1 MTHNKINNK
10 PTKQKS
16 NLNNKLKI
24 KIIKINK
31 IAKIPKIL
39 IKLKKINFQLKINKV
54 MAKKIN
60 KFNTFQKRVTLLSNL
75 LKKILKI
82 CKLVQI

>member
-16 NLNNKLKI
+16 NLNNKQKI

-31 IAKIPKIL
+31 TAKMILMKKQIKIQRLNSVQVPMEYL
-39 IKLKKINFQLKINKV
+39 IKYNLKLNK
-54 MAKKIN
+54 N
-60 KFNTFQKRVTLLSNL
+60 K
-75 LKKILKI
+75 
-82 CKLVQI
+82 

>member
-16 NLNNKLKI
+16 NLNNKQKI

-31 IAKIPKIL
+31 TAKMILMKKQIKIQRL
-39 IKLKKINFQLKINKV
+39 NSV
-54 MAKKIN
+54 
-60 KFNTFQKRVTLLSNL
+60 
-75 LKKILKI
+75 
-82 CKLVQI
+82 

>member
-16 NLNNKLKI
+16 NLNNKQKI

-31 IAKIPKIL
+31 TAKMILMKKQIKIQRLNNLQVPMEYL
-39 IKLKKINFQLKINKV
+39 IKYNL
-54 MAKKIN
+54 
-60 KFNTFQKRVTLLSNL
+60 KFNKNN
-75 LKKILKI
+75 
-82 CKLVQI
+82 

>member
-16 NLNNKLKI
+16 NLNNKQKI

-31 IAKIPKIL
+31 TAKMILMKKQIKIQRLNSVQVPMEYL
-39 IKLKKINFQLKINKV
+39 IKYNLKLNK
-54 MAKKIN
+54 N
-60 KFNTFQKRVTLLSNL
+60 N
-75 LKKILKI
+75 
-82 CKLVQI
+82 